1 MAKNTIPGLKTGG
14 GILSKAIGTVVVL
27 AILVV
32 VVKYPS
38 DAASLVKTVF
48 AGLGTLI
55 DGLVS
60 FFRALIG

>member
-14 GILSKAIGTVVVL
+14 GILSKVIGTVVVL
-27 AILVV
+27 AILVA
-32 VVKYPS
+32 VVKYPN

-55 DGLVS
+55 DGLVG

>member
-1 MAKNTIPGLKTGG
+1 MSKNTIPGLKTGG
-14 GILSKAIGTVVVL
+14 GILSKVIGTVVVL
-27 AILVV
+27 AILVM

-38 DAASLVKTVF
+38 DAASLVKTIF

-55 DGLVS
+55 DGLVG